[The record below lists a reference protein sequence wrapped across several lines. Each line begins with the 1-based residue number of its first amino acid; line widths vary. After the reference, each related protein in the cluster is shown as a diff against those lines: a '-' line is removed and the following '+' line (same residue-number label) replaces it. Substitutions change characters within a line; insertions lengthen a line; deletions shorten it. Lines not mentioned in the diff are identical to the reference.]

1 LNTGAKYEPRPAQP
15 EEAGLFF
22 AMSPEKDRELGCI
35 GHVRADFG
43 SSGKKFWHTWHP
55 RGPEELNSPEFKS
68 ELDEVV
74 NSLRENVLKS
84 LPDMKSYC
92 WSHGGEIAGGREQ
105 NYGYVV
111 ETERYLYYLRCNPV
125 AGDYNVYLTCR
136 DKQAQEMNQAQQNNA
151 EVQIGGMTMQ

>member
-1 LNTGAKYEPRPAQP
+1 MNTDAKYEPRPARP
-15 EEAGLFF
+15 DEAELFF
-22 AMSPEKDRELGCI
+22 AMTPEKDSELGCI
-35 GHVRADFG
+35 GSVRMDFER
-43 SSGKKFWHTWHP
+43 SGKEFWHTWYP
-55 RGPEELNSPEFKS
+55 RGSEELNSPEFKS

-92 WSHGGEIAGGREQ
+92 RNHGGKIDGGWEQ

-125 AGDYNVYLTCR
+125 PGDYAGYLTCL
-136 DKQAQEMNQAQQNNA
+136 DKQAQELNQAQQNNA
-151 EVQIGGMTMQ
+151 EPQMGGMALE